1 MISDDTYKK
10 FQQAVK
16 KEMGKEMDD
25 KETKEVLNGL
35 VGYFDLLM
43 KIHHRSEMAKKEE
56 ATAEETAKK
65 ENAINQ
71 TNQK

>member
-10 FQQAVK
+10 FQEAVK
-16 KEMGKEMDD
+16 KEQGKDLTD
-25 KETKEVLNGL
+25 KEAKEILNGL

-43 KIHHRSEMAKKEE
+43 KIYHRDQMAKKEE
-56 ATAEETAKK
+56 AEK

>member
-10 FQQAVK
+10 FQEAVEKEHGK
-16 KEMGKEMDD
+16 KMTMA
-25 KETKEVLNGL
+25 ETKEVLNGL

-43 KIHHRSEMAKKEE
+43 KIYHRDQLAQKEL
-56 ATAEETAKK
+56 ADETAKK